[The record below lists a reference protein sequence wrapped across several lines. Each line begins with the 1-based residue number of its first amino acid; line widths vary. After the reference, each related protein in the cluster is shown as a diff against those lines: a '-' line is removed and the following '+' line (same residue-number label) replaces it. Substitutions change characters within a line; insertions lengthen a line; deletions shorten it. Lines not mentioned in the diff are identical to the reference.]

1 MLRDAARNEPYRAA
15 LERALRHRPNATVMD
30 IGTGSGFLAM
40 LAAKYGAKKVYAI
53 EGSSEIARVASRLSR
68 ANGFAGI
75 LDVIPKHLEDITEED
90 VPLGSVDIIVSE
102 LFSHFLV
109 GEVGLQVV
117 TEAKRFLKPG
127 GLILPSQA
135 RIKLSPFADPTLGA
149 ELRARHSFWQTTD
162 FMGLDLSSALPFAEE
177 QVRKEL
183 ILDVVQP
190 EQLLVPPDEAPEE
203 LLDLEGPEDP
213 AHWDR
218 MSFTLKFPSRS
229 HDALIDG
236 LCAWWDVIFAD
247 DQSDGTAPVLW
258 TAPGKPNTVWAQ
270 CRFLLH
276 KPLSAAKED
285 ELKVVCEL
293 KSHKQ
298 RESYSV
304 NMTLINETKKRSALV
319 GPVELSNVYA
329 RHFAKAHPLGGLS
342 EAERCVK
349 EPSSLAG
356 TYVGIFAAFGDH
368 PETNTEPV
376 ELEVFVP
383 PSEDAI
389 GCKSYQLPA
398 NSISLV
404 RRGNCTFVEKARHAQ
419 DAGALGVLVAFD
431 SDQVMEM
438 GGSNQSKE
446 DEQVKIWAVAIG
458 ETLGEK
464 FYQQLGSSSLEQA
477 KLVVSV
483 TSYHPSPF
491 NVSEL
496 ILILTATA
504 LVAAGT
510 FFSTAD
516 MRQTSFSSAIA
527 PQTEEVQ
534 ELDAWMAG
542 GFCVMGSCVLV
553 FLFFFMKYAIYF
565 IMFAFCVGGALCLTQ
580 FISMC
585 LYHYAVWSREKFVT
599 LPGLGP
605 ISKAES
611 LALVPSSLLA
621 LCWVILRNTHY
632 AWPFQDIIG
641 AGFLCWM
648 QRTLRLP
655 NLKIATILLVAMFFF
670 DIYWVFIS
678 VHQFHQSVMVSV
690 ATGGGT
696 GEAVPM
702 LIRIPQ
708 FGDPLGGDRML
719 GFGDI
724 ALPGLLVS
732 YLRRHDLLSH
742 RRFFEGY
749 FGPSLLGYFVGLCAT
764 IVALTIM
771 KMGQPALLY
780 LVPCTLGT
788 TVLLASCRGEL
799 SLLWD
804 GKVSRRPNEDPHSS
818 DGGP

>member
-149 ELRARHSFWQTTD
+149 ELRARHSFWQTTEPRIAKWPAGDRLRQCD

-218 MSFTLKFPSRS
+218 RLVEGFPLGFGSMSFTLKFPSRS

-247 DQSDGTAPVLW
+247 DQSDGTTPVLW

-329 RHFAKAHPLGGLS
+329 RHFAKANPFPGAMWRTWLLFLPLAAAQVAVLS
-342 EAERCVK
+342 VK

-356 TYVGIFAAFGDH
+356 TYVGLGGPRNPD
-368 PETNTEPV
+368 NR
-376 ELEVFVP
+376 
-383 PSEDAI
+383 
-389 GCKSYQLPA
+389 GR

-504 LVAAGT
+504 LVAARGLIEK
-510 FFSTAD
+510 A
-516 MRQTSFSSAIA
+516 Q
-527 PQTEEVQ
+527 
-534 ELDAWMAG
+534 AG

-621 LCWVILRNTHY
+621 LCW
-632 AWPFQDIIG
+632 DIIG